1 MESNKL
7 KFKIGQVRNVV
18 IVIPVNVPAWAKD
31 KDRRMVVSN
40 GHYCLLSN
48 IVPNL
53 QMLSTE
59 LIIPINFDINKN
71 FACCFEFISE
81 EEAKQWV
88 SNISNLIRKANLEHP
103 SNTND
108 ESMKNDILWT
118 TVS

>member
-59 LIIPINFDINKN
+59 LIIPVNFDNNEN
-71 FACCFEFISE
+71 FACCFEFRGE
-81 EEAKQWV
+81 KEAKQWIV
-88 SNISNLIRKANLEHP
+88 NISNLIREANSEHP
-103 SNTND
+103 NVVINEETND
-108 ESMKNDILWT
+108 DILWT